1 MYKIYTEIK
10 KRFVTYI
17 RWTPNQHLQPTVV
30 SYQGKLD
37 FLVDKRYK
45 F

>member
-10 KRFVTYI
+10 IRFVTYI

-30 SYQGKLD
+30 SYQGKLY
-37 FLVDKRYK
+37 FLVDKRCK
-45 F
+45 L